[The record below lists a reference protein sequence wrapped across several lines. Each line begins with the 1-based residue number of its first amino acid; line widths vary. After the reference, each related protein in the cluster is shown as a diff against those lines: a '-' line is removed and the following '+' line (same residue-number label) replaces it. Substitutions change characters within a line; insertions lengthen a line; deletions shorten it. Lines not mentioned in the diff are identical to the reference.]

1 MTTECVRVTWRFP
14 GGGIGKGIMGVW
26 NDMKQGSEKQCGIW
40 SPWVTGPGGGLWG
53 VLEGEAGKVSWCQ
66 FM

>member
-26 NDMKQGSEKQCGIW
+26 NDMKRVVKNSVAFGLPGS
-40 SPWVTGPGGGLWG
+40 
-53 VLEGEAGKVSWCQ
+53 
-66 FM
+66 